1 MNKYLQLLLS
11 NKGLGEF
18 KAQPVTDDRTATVY
32 LYDTIVNSELE
43 AEYFGGVEPKL
54 FAQTLAGIKADTI
67 NLRVNSPGG
76 SVFAARAM
84 AQAIKEHPARVIA
97 HVDGLAASAASFLV
111 MAADEIVMGE
121 GSFLMIHNAWTVS
134 IGNAADMR
142 READLLDTIDES
154 LVKTYAK
161 RTTMPKSQI
170 REMMAAETW
179 INAEEAVQ
187 TGFANRAVEN
197 TLQSAQPQAEAAPAA
212 SFDLSTYD
220 NPPDTDPMVENANE
234 LRKRRIALAKRA
246 LMVRRTD

>member
-18 KAQPVTDDRTATVY
+18 KAQPVTHDNTATVY
-32 LYDTIVNSELE
+32 LYDTIVNNELE
-43 AEYFGGVEPKL
+43 ADYFGGVEPKF

-197 TLQSAQPQAEAAPAA
+197 TLQGGQPQAEAAPAA